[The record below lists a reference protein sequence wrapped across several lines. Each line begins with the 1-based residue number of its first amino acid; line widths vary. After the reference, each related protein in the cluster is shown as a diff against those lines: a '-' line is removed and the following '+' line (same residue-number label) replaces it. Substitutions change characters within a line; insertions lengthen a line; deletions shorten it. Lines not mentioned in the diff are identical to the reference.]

1 MSQSSSTLV
10 GHDAHLWTESGDDVY
25 RSSGSV
31 GIGTAV
37 PSTSLHVLSN
47 SGTSMTDTGYDGVTI
62 ESSAANEPSV
72 ISFRPANDDGNLALV
87 AKIGATST
95 GATTN
100 YNGSLGF
107 STRTGGVMSQQM
119 TIDSAGLV
127 GIGTDSPTEQLHV
140 LESSDGDWVARF
152 EQDHATGYGL
162 IVEHAGSVDN
172 RYGLAVYDGSNFDFV
187 VTTAGNVG
195 IGTETPLA
203 VLGVKGASGAS
214 ADSGTAGIFHIT
226 TGDAATDEQ
235 LQIGITDEVGP
246 WLQGI
251 KKDTAYRNIA
261 LQTQGGKVGIG
272 VAVPA
277 TKLTVEGS
285 VTLKEQAA
293 ADSDTEAYGQIWVK
307 TGTPN
312 TLYFTDDAGT
322 DVQLGA
328 GSSSAWTTSGSDIYY
343 NTGGVGIGTASP
355 ADYYSGADNLVV
367 YEAGDAGITIATG
380 TTNTGALYFADGT
393 TGDAEYRG
401 GIGYIHATATERLA
415 LVSGGAEK
423 VTILDSGEVGIGTTV
438 PSVLLHCSGGA
449 NEAGLRL
456 ERSSG
461 LSTDG
466 TTYIGS
472 LEFEDDAETPV
483 KLRAVRSG
491 SSGAAAM
498 TFETGNASDVAE
510 RVRIS
515 ADGKVGIGTETGT
528 VSSLLHIKQSSG
540 GDSIMLD
547 IECNNDGGIRFG
559 RSNHGSLIYH
569 RTTAKDYMGFVCD
582 GSAQPTAPSNAQL
595 PMMVINEDGNIGM
608 GTGSDALTH
617 KLEIRDIGKF
627 TFDGSGNPELS
638 ITNNTATSLTNGT
651 ASLVFGQA
659 ANSRGGKIVSGR
671 DGDYGSTADR
681 SSFMAF
687 YTSRSAYDTEAMR
700 ISSDGKIIFRSG
712 RTCLHA
718 ANDSSLPSG
727 ITEYAVVLENT
738 QGANDREFNIADIT
752 RSTSGWGYSHYTVE
766 IFAHYP
772 TGGSYSKYFVY
783 YVYSSVG
790 VKTIQEPI
798 GVNVSGYGVRLAGE
812 QTVSGNIKRASIMID
827 LPAYGKA
834 TVKLTHVGATHVSS
848 WNSSNENFASRI
860 KYNI

>member
-483 KLRAVRSG
+483 KLRAVRTGSG
-491 SSGAAAM
+491 GAAAM
-498 TFETGNASDVAE
+498 TFETGDATNPAVEAMRITSSGVVKLNQEAE
-510 RVRIS
+510 SEIAFRRNN
-515 ADGKVGIGTETGT
+515 TGT
-528 VSSLLHIKQSSG
+528 AM
-540 GDSIMLD
+540 D
-547 IECNNDGGIRFG
+547 C
-559 RSNHGSLIYH
+559 
-569 RTTAKDYMGFVCD
+569 
-582 GSAQPTAPSNAQL
+582 
-595 PMMVINEDGNIGM
+595 
-608 GTGSDALTH
+608 
-617 KLEIRDIGKF
+617 
-627 TFDGSGNPELS
+627 
-638 ITNNTATSLTNGT
+638 
-651 ASLVFGQA
+651 
-659 ANSRGGKIVSGR
+659 GKITFGDNTDARAQIQGETTTTSD
-671 DGDYGSTADR
+671 DGELTFSTAD
-681 SSFMAF
+681 SG
-687 YTSRSAYDTEAMR
+687 TLTEAMR
-700 ISSDGKIIFRSG
+700 ITSDGNVLVGAAPKIHANSTAAYYTNQAAGKTILSTFDSNEKVTCDATGYMEFETDGVAALRIDSSQNVGIGTASPAQRLHVYDADYAYARFSTSEFSTGLDVGINDDLNEAFIRMRENTPLTFWTNNVERMTIDSGGQVSQPVETLTTDDTVDIDFSKSNLQTFTLDGSESQTELTGSNYAAGRTVRLMIDMSSDGHMG
-712 RTCLHA
+712 
-718 ANDSSLPSG
+718 G
-727 ITEYAVVLENT
+727 ITTPSNWT
-738 QGANDREFNIADIT
+738 NFGDD
-752 RSTSGWGYSHYTVE
+752 
-766 IFAHYP
+766 P
-772 TGGSYSKYFVY
+772 
-783 YVYSSVG
+783 
-790 VKTIQEPI
+790 
-798 GVNVSGYGVRLAGE
+798 
-812 QTVSGNIKRASIMID
+812 ASISSAG
-827 LPAYGKA
+827 LVLCELTSWTAAEGGVTA
-834 TVKLTHVGATHVSS
+834 RWSESTV
-848 WNSSNENFASRI
+848 
-860 KYNI
+860 